1 MTPEQK
7 LVHTLLVMFGE
18 PNTPDPKLY
27 IDMFTKAITGYPDDV
42 LQAAGEAIIRK
53 NTFWPK
59 PAEVL
64 AEVNRIGGYGSRR
77 GLQTFEPCEEPPPLT
92 DEQKA
97 RVREIKRLAIE
108 ACDKVHEVLPPLAPP
123 PKVDRETFEAMR
135 SSSPNPIHRKSIVRR

>member
-7 LVHTLLVMFGE
+7 LVHTLLVMYGE

-27 IDMFTKAITGYPDDV
+27 IETFTKAIVGHPAD
-42 LQAAGEAIIRK
+42 LLEAAGEAIIKK

-64 AEVNRIGGYGSRR
+64 AEVTRLGGYNTRR
-77 GLQTFEPCEEPPPLT
+77 GLQVFPPCDEPPPLT

-97 RVREIKRLAIE
+97 RVREIKRLAID
-108 ACDKVHEVLPPLAPP
+108 ACEKAKEVFQPLAPP
-123 PKVDRETFEAMR
+123 PKVDRDTFEAMR
-135 SSSPNPIHRKSIVRR
+135 SASSNPIHRKNIVR